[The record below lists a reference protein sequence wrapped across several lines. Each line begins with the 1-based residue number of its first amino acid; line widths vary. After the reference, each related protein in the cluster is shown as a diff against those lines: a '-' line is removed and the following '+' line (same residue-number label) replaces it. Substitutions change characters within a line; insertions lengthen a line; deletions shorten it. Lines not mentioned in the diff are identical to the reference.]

1 MTEVR
6 GIKMDEKL
14 LLIQFLRIVSQKSG
28 VDFQKVFPQMV
39 FRSFGKRPLPKKS
52 EVVFDL
58 EEERKNYPDD
68 YRIPFWDIKGFKD
81 FSFTALFNK
90 YGKNLKVEDFI
101 IEVLA
106 FTSQR
111 NFEFKDFSQILDY
124 IFKWEE
130 VKEIF
135 DIDME
140 EYFDYFYSF
149 LNPGGSMA
157 YNYDHVLHD
166 DEFMIVEDTIEFI
179 EKIFRGEIKL
189 LSPMN
194 KNIKK
199 IKKYEKK
206 LNL

>member
-6 GIKMDEKL
+6 GIKMAERL
-14 LLIQFLRIVSQKSG
+14 LLSQFLRIVKEKSG
-28 VDFQKVFPQMV
+28 VDFQEVFPQIV
-39 FRSFGKRPLPKKS
+39 FKSFGKRLLPKKS

-58 EEERKNYPDD
+58 EEEKKNYPED
-68 YRIPFWDIKGFKD
+68 YRIPLWDIKGFKE
-81 FSFTALFNK
+81 FSFIALFNK
-90 YGKNLKVEDFI
+90 YGKNLRIEDFL

-106 FTSQR
+106 FNSQKD
-111 NFEFKDFSQILDY
+111 FEFEDFARIFDY
-124 IFKWEE
+124 IFNWEE
-130 VKEIF
+130 IEEKFNV
-135 DIDME
+135 DME
-140 EYFDYFYSF
+140 KFFDYFYSF

-166 DEFMIVEDTIEFI
+166 DEFMVVEDMIEFI
-179 EKIFRGEIKL
+179 EKIYRGEIKL